1 MITRGEWISDS
12 QIRHHGPMRRETAGS
27 PEPPILRHR
36 TAIRRGTHSRPVSL
50 AQAHGLIGPETSFF
64 DYGCGLGEDVR
75 FLKATGINAEGWDP
89 YYLPDAPPQPAECI
103 NLGYV
108 LNVIEDQAEREQTLR
123 AAFELARKVLVVSV
137 RVDQSL
143 NSGTDFSDGLVTNSG
158 SFQKIYTQGEFRQYL
173 QTVLGRKPYMAS
185 LGIAYVF
192 KDEAVESAHLAR
204 LSITPA
210 KRERA
215 DLFSQFAA
223 DLDAQK
229 LAEITRNIG
238 RPPLPSEFDRYPA
251 LLLRYGSRSRID
263 RLVLGFLNPQTLS
276 EAKEAKRNEIMTYIA
291 MLRLRGL
298 RPPRIRLL
306 PAETQADIKL
316 LWPSY
321 KSAMDEG
328 EQFLFQL
335 GKPELIREAC
345 LSATIG
351 KRLPSDYY
359 FHRSAEESLPALL
372 RVLLFAARQIVGEV
386 DYNIVKVA
394 MDGRKISFLNYKD
407 FDDEAHPPLLYSVR
421 VYLANTSYAIRDYS
435 SSENPPILHRKETL
449 VDPLYPGHGAF
460 SELTL
465 QEEELG
471 LLSQPEIGFRQQ
483 WRRLLAENHLQ
494 IIGHAISRDESHA
507 SSTEQNR
514 FD

>member
-1 MITRGEWISDS
+1 
-12 QIRHHGPMRRETAGS
+12 
-27 PEPPILRHR
+27 
-36 TAIRRGTHSRPVSL
+36 
-50 AQAHGLIGPETSFF
+50 LIGPEMSFF

-75 FLKATGINAEGWDP
+75 FLKAARINAEGWDP
-89 YYLPDAPPQPAECI
+89 YYLPDAPRQSAECV

-108 LNVIEDQAEREQTLR
+108 LNVIEDQEEREQTLR

-137 RVDQSL
+137 RIDQSL

-192 KDEAVESAHLAR
+192 KDEVVESAHLAH

-215 DLFSQFAA
+215 DLFSQFAD

-229 LAEITRNIG
+229 LAEITRKIG

-251 LLLRYGSRSRID
+251 LLLRYGSYSRID
-263 RLVLGFLNPQTLS
+263 RLVLGLLNPQTLAQS
-276 EAKEAKRNEIMTYIA
+276 KDTKRNEILTYFA

-321 KSAMDEG
+321 KSAMDQG

-345 LSATIG
+345 LSATVG
-351 KRLPSDYY
+351 KRLPSDFYL
-359 FHRSAEESLPALL
+359 HQSAEESLPALL

-394 MDGRKISFLNYKD
+394 MDGRKISFLKYKD

-421 VYLANTSYAIRDYS
+421 VHLSSTSYAIRDYS
-435 SSENPPILHRKETL
+435 SSVNPPILHRKETF
-449 VDPLYPGHGAF
+449 VDPLYPGYGMF
-460 SELTL
+460 SELTQ
-465 QEEELG
+465 QEEALG
-471 LLSQPEIGFRQQ
+471 LLSRPEIGFRREWQS
-483 WRRLLAENHLQ
+483 LLAEHSLR
-494 IIGHAISRDESHA
+494 IVGHAIFRNEDA
-507 SSTEQNR
+507 
-514 FD
+514 